1 MLVLRFIIWIK
12 STTLGK
18 KKKRITQ
25 TKLQKNRFVVA
36 HGKECGNTEWEHDD
50 ELRGGVGGQVCT
62 VTTPLTRTVSLCL

>member
-1 MLVLRFIIWIK
+1 MLVLEFHY
-12 STTLGK
+12 LDQHVGQEK
-18 KKKRITQ
+18 KHRNHTDKIT
-25 TKLQKNRFVVA
+25 KNRFVVA